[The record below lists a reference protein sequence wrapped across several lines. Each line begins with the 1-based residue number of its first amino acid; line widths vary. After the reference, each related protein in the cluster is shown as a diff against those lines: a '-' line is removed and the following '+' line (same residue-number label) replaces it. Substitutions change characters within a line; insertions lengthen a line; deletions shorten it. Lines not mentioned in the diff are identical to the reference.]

1 MKQTIRKSGT
11 LLLVPVLAALFFAAS
26 CSDML
31 TNLNPKVDNEPEALS
46 EEETVTLSTTD
57 GSTEAT
63 AVDTDGDGKVD
74 GLSTD
79 SDNSNVEIPLS
90 STVSSGVYA
99 SDANNDGSVDF
110 YLTHTK
116 GGSTTLNTKKDNSG
130 DEVELVKDNSDSVKG
145 FDSSG
150 DDSSDITMPQGLSS
164 NDTVTLPATD
174 GSDSETIEAEA
185 VDTDEDGTVDGLD
198 LDGDTS
204 TAEADLSP
212 TSTTGVYAAD
222 TNGDGT
228 ADFYI
233 TNKPGETSSIT
244 ADQDGSSTSGSVI
257 VDENGNFSGF
267 DTDGDGTKDTYSIA
281 YTAPNADSGTVP
293 ADNTEYNKD
302 DTVEVKGQSD
312 LSRKGYTFNGWNTKA
327 DGSGDSYSANDT
339 FTMPAGNVTLY
350 AQWID
355 EDAPSAPTIS
365 GISDG
370 TYNTD
375 QSFTVSGESG
385 ATLEY
390 STDGG
395 SSWSTYSSEVTLS
408 TEGTYTITARQTD
421 SAGNTSPKASTITV
435 TIDKT
440 APSGYSVSIDQ
451 DAINQDNEEALSFTF
466 SKPEKG
472 ATYNYTIT
480 DESSNTVT
488 GEGSVSST
496 QITGI
501 NVSGL
506 NDGTLTLE
514 VTLTDD
520 AGNTGSTVSDT
531 VTKDTHG
538 DLSFTITINDP
549 NDETIKFDANDD
561 FTVQQGNSFTIK
573 VSESFDSYSWYL
585 DSASTGTGNSINID
599 TSNIDPGV
607 HKLTVFVEK
616 NSELFS
622 DTIRFTVEN

>member
-90 STVSSGVYA
+90 STDSSGVYA